1 MASDTFLAGA
11 GAGEPD
17 RVAVPRFS
25 DGLGRH
31 GVGRPRK
38 AHARHDVDQIITH
51 SPAMKNIMSAIARI
65 APTRSAVL
73 LRGEPGTGKDVIAR
87 AIHQLSPNYRG
98 PFIKLCCDYLNHEET
113 LLELFGCEAG
123 FARSVAPYPG
133 DISLA
138 AGGTLFISEIGHF
151 TLALQKRL
159 LRILQDQLYR
169 PLGGAETLPSD
180 VRIVCATEKNLESMM
195 VQGEFLPELY
205 YRIHIATVHL
215 PALRDRKEDIPALAA
230 YFLERYNRLNGRHL
244 SITEAALA
252 PLYLCQ
258 WPGNVRDFENCLEHA
273 AIEAREEVIQCL
285 PCLAGRC
292 FRQRLDQQ
300 IKQQDRPAD
309 QQNLAAVFSPPAML
323 WQAAAP
329 GGDGAAPILTRDN
342 HYGNNEE
349 DIRYRL
355 MAALEKSGGV
365 KAKAARLLNIT
376 PRQLYYALKKWR
388 IEVKKF

>member
-1 MASDTFLAGA
+1 MSSDSYLVGA
-11 GAGEPD
+11 DEPD
-17 RVAVPRFS
+17 RITVPRFP
-25 DGLGRH
+25 DGLSRH
-31 GVGRPRK
+31 GAGRPRK
-38 AHARHDVDQIITH
+38 LHAKHDVDQIITH
-51 SPAMKNIMSAIARI
+51 SPAMKNIMSAIGRI

-87 AIHQLSPNYRG
+87 AIHQLSPNRNG

-123 FARSVAPYPG
+123 FTRGMAPYPG

-159 LRILQDQLYR
+159 LRILQDQLYK
-169 PLGGAETLPSD
+169 PLGGTQALPSE
-180 VRIVCATEKNLESMM
+180 VRIICATEKNLESMM
-195 VQGEFLPELY
+195 VNGEFLPELY

-215 PALRDRKEDIPALAA
+215 PPLRDRKEDIPALAA
-230 YFLERYNRLNGRHL
+230 YFFERYNRINDRHL

-273 AIEAREEVIQCL
+273 AIEAREDVIQRL

-292 FRQRLDQQ
+292 FRQRLNQQ
-300 IKQQDRPAD
+300 IKQQDRPAA
-309 QQNLAAVFSPPAML
+309 NENIEPLFSQPAML
-323 WQAAAP
+323 WQSAVPDSGGAAP
-329 GGDGAAPILTRDN
+329 GLARDN
-342 HYGNNEE
+342 HYGEEE

-355 MAALEKSGGV
+355 TAALEKSGGV

-376 PRQLYYALKKWR
+376 PRQLYYALKKWH